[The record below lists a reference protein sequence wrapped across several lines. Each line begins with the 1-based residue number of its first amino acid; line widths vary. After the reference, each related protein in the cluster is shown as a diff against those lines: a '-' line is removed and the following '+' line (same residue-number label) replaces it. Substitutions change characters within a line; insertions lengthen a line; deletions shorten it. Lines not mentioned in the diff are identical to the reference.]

1 MMFILYIL
9 IYIWCHLLLSL
20 KINFT
25 KKKNHFF
32 SDVKKTKQT
41 KLVFLICHLYY
52 YITYGSSSFKK
63 KEKYEIVPRENKKT
77 FTKASDFIVMTR
89 KKIMSFFPSLVVPN
103 SVISI

>member
-25 KKKNHFF
+25 KKKKTLF

>member
-1 MMFILYIL
+1 M
-9 IYIWCHLLLSL
+9 SL
-20 KINFT
+20 VVVFKNQFHEEE
-25 KKKNHFF
+25 KNHFF

>member
-1 MMFILYIL
+1 M
-9 IYIWCHLLLSL
+9 SL
-20 KINFT
+20 VVVFKNQFHEE
-25 KKKNHFF
+25 KKNHFF

>member
-1 MMFILYIL
+1 M
-9 IYIWCHLLLSL
+9 SL
-20 KINFT
+20 VVVFKNQFHVE
-25 KKKNHFF
+25 KKPLF

-63 KEKYEIVPRENKKT
+63 KEKYEIVPRENKKKT